1 MAKPLDTRARLLKTA
16 ADLIWQSS
24 YHSVGVER
32 ICEQSGTNKGSFYH
46 YFASKEE
53 LALAAIDEQWREL
66 KPRMDEIFSA
76 ATPPL
81 ERLRRYAR
89 ESLRIQTAKR
99 EETGFVCGCPLYA
112 LGSEVGTQSP
122 HLRAKVAEL
131 LDTRYRYFE
140 ALVRDAKA
148 CGAIE
153 VADTERS
160 AHVLLDLVEGAL
172 TRARI
177 TDSLAPIES
186 LEQALLLVLGAP
198 KAQKVRAASAR
209 KSH

>member
-46 YFASKEE
+46 HFASKEE

-76 ATPPL
+76 SIAPL

-89 ESLRIQTAKR
+89 ESLRIQTAR
-99 EETGFVCGCPLYA
+99 RAEIGFVCGCPLYA

-131 LDTRYRYFE
+131 LETRFRYFE
-140 ALVRDAKA
+140 ALVRDAEA
-148 CGAIE
+148 SGAIE
-153 VADTERS
+153 VDDAART
-160 AHVLLDLVEGAL
+160 AHLLLDLVEGAL

-177 TDSLAPIES
+177 TDDLAPIAD
-186 LEQALLLVLGAP
+186 LEQALLLVVGAP
-198 KAQKVRAASAR
+198 KAHKVRASSAR